1 MKRALY
7 FLLIALLI
15 LHCDCQEEYCD
26 EQDASKQKD
35 CEKYKLEDGDY
46 KCCFVEFK
54 IGPDEGKFCEAYS
67 KEKYDKIEEDVKK
80 AKDGIE
86 EDGVKV
92 KYDKISID
100 CGAQYIIISLL
111 SLILLFL

>member
-7 FLLIALLI
+7 FILIALLI

-35 CEKYKLEDGDY
+35 CEKYKLKDGDY
-46 KCCFVEFK
+46 KCCFEEFK
-54 IGPDEGKFCEAYS
+54 IGSYETKSCDAYT
-67 KEKYDKIEEDVKK
+67 KEEYDKIEENVKK

-86 EDGVKV
+86 EDGEIV